1 MEYMCYIYLS
11 IYINNNFSYSHTH
24 TYTFYGEKG
33 FGVCVVFFGLE
44 HHLLAITLQKK
55 NKRRSLV

>member
-1 MEYMCYIYLS
+1 MSLLKY
-11 IYINNNFSYSHTH
+11 YINNNFSYSHTH
-24 TYTFYGEKG
+24 TYKFYGENR

-55 NKRRSLV
+55 QKKKSSLAKE